1 MVPGKV
7 VTLTLRDK
15 DLILE
20 KVEQSAD
27 AWEMDDIGKFSYN
40 EEDKIFTIGDTKYSY
55 DEELQ
60 VFSGDAAIELSAVTG
75 HLKNTGN

>member
-1 MVPGKV
+1 
-7 VTLTLRDK
+7 
-15 DLILE
+15 
-20 KVEQSAD
+20 
-27 AWEMDDIGKFSYN
+27 MDDIGKFSYN

-75 HLKNTGN
+75 QDTLRIQGIDRKVLSVSVLSLIHI